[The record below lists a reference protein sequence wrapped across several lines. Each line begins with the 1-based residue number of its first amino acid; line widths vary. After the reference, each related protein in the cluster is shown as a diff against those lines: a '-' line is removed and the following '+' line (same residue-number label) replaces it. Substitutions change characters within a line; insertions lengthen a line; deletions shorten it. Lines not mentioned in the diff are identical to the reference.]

1 MPKKKTTSVKKKA
14 VKKAAKKTVKKV
26 AKKATGKSAKKVAK
40 KAVKKAVKKAASRKA
55 AAKKTTAKKK
65 TAKKTAS
72 RKSVKTKA
80 IKKKAA
86 VKIPVSGN
94 TTAAAPQKAV
104 AGKKDSAD
112 DGKNTPIVFSLDD
125 IEELMASKKPETEAP
140 KKAVKKAAKQV
151 APKLPKKVE
160 VKDEPVK
167 QRVLGAA
174 SLADILGFNPAEKKK
189 GTDLSSGEVPKKW
202 QKYYKLLID
211 LRKHVSEEI
220 DLHTSDTLKHTSR
233 DDSGDLS
240 GYGTHQ
246 ADAGSDTFDRDFAL
260 SLVSGEQEALNEI
273 EEAIQRIKNGT
284 YGVCE
289 VTGKAIPAARLTAV
303 PFARY
308 SVEGQAEYEKNRRR
322 KVDRSGSTGLFGD
335 TSDVPKIVSSDDD
348 E

>member
-1 MPKKKTTSVKKKA
+1 MPKKKTSSVKKKASRKAPKKA
-14 VKKAAKKTVKKV
+14 VKKAAKKTVNKSVKKTVKKV
-26 AKKATGKSAKKVAK
+26 AKKT
-40 KAVKKAVKKAASRKA
+40 VKKAAKKA
-55 AAKKTTAKKK
+55 SAKKASAKKAPAKKVVKKTKQATIAKKTVSDIAVGANKKSISE
-65 TAKKTAS
+65 TKKS
-72 RKSVKTKA
+72 
-80 IKKKAA
+80 
-86 VKIPVSGN
+86 PE
-94 TTAAAPQKAV
+94 
-104 AGKKDSAD
+104 DS
-112 DGKNTPIVFSLDD
+112 KNTPIVFSLDD
-125 IEELMASKKPETEAP
+125 LEELMAAKKPEKEAP
-140 KKAVKKAAKQV
+140 KKVTKKAAKKV

-160 VKDEPVK
+160 VKEEPVK
-167 QRVLGAA
+167 QRTLGAA

-189 GTDLSSGEVPKKW
+189 GTDLSRSEVPKKW
-202 QKYYKLLID
+202 QKYYRLLIE
-211 LRKHVSEEI
+211 LRKHVSDEI

-308 SVEGQAEYEKNRRR
+308 SVQGQAEYEKNRRR
-322 KVDRSGSTGLFGD
+322 KVDRSGNTGLFGD
-335 TSDVPKIVSSDDD
+335 TGDAPKIASSDDD